1 MKILLAVVFEEYG
14 LSGDEIDYY
23 SVDNSFLDRVAE
35 NRKGAF
41 HLPSVLDGPLH
52 LVANIASIIFMLS
65 FKTRNSA
72 ELEYR
77 SLRMCTQVV
86 VAPVSMKS
94 INF

>member
-1 MKILLAVVFEEYG
+1 MEIVLAVVFEEYG

-65 FKTRNSA
+65 YKPGIP
-72 ELEYR
+72 L
-77 SLRMCTQVV
+77 SL
-86 VAPVSMKS
+86 S
-94 INF
+94 ILAYKCARR

>member
-52 LVANIASIIFMLS
+52 LVID
-65 FKTRNSA
+65 
-72 ELEYR
+72 
-77 SLRMCTQVV
+77 
-86 VAPVSMKS
+86 
-94 INF
+94 